1 MTNKLEIE
9 INITKT
15 TIERAVFVNG
25 EERYRDCYTLPSFPS
40 DEDPIRA
47 LELFLM
53 GEQSK
58 RNSSKKNQRA
68 LKSPNKYKG
77 FKNMT
82 LETSQAYY
90 DAYTKRTL
98 EQQEDLNR
106 VYL

>member
-40 DEDPIRA
+40 DDDPIRA

-53 GEQSK
+53 GKQPKSN
-58 RNSSKKNQRA
+58 RNKENQRT
-68 LKSPNKYKG
+68 LKTTNQHKG

-82 LETSQAYY
+82 LETVQAYY
-90 DAYTKRTL
+90 DAYTTRELKK
-98 EQQEDLNR
+98 QED
-106 VYL
+106 